1 MACDTWMFVVSGNLL
16 PYPPIV
22 KRNLGDRTVHHAPHH
37 DDIDISHCAHTWQE
51 RAGVVSSFERKL
63 PTRIIAFRKLPTRII
78 VSQHTIR
85 SMSAGLRLLLP
96 SLLLLLA
103 ISNGHA
109 QQRAD
114 DRPRNIIV
122 LIGDGMGAGQLSALQ
137 LADGRSHMM
146 RMPVGGFSITSSATH
161 LITESGAG
169 GTALATGV
177 RTRNGFIAMDTARQ
191 PLPSLF
197 ERARTRGLAT
207 GVVSS
212 SGVTHATPA
221 AFMAHVDSRKK
232 QHEIAAQISEGRAD
246 VIIGGGREWFLP
258 KDAGG
263 TREDGRDLLAAL
275 RMQGYAVA
283 ARHDTAVA
291 MPMIMLLAQD
301 ALPPAGKRP
310 FGLKDLTAT
319 ALAQLARDEDGFVL
333 VVEGSQID
341 WASHDNLFEQMLLEM
356 RDFDAA
362 VGVALDFAERDGRT
376 LVMVTADHET
386 GGLTVFGKNP
396 DGSDL
401 EAKWSSD
408 DHSAAMVPVF
418 GFGPGSA
425 RFGGIHRIDAIGRML
440 HDLL

>member
-1 MACDTWMFVVSGNLL
+1 MACDTWMLMVSGNLL
-16 PYPPIV
+16 LDLPRV
-22 KRNLGDRTVHHAPHH
+22 KKILGDSTVRREFSPRALHIVRFARTCPEP
-37 DDIDISHCAHTWQE
+37 T
-51 RAGVVSSFERKL
+51 GVVSWFERKL
-63 PTRIIAFRKLPTRII
+63 PMRITVSGRLPTRIT

-96 SLLLLLA
+96 SLLLVIALSGA
-103 ISNGHA
+103 HA
-109 QQRAD
+109 QPRAD
-114 DRPRNIIV
+114 ERPRNVIV
-122 LIGDGMGAGQLSALQ
+122 LIGDGMGAGQLSALH
-137 LADGRSHMM
+137 LADGRSQMM

-161 LITESGAG
+161 LVTESGAG

-197 ERARTRGLAT
+197 ERARQRKLAT

-275 RMQGYAVA
+275 RARGYAVA
-283 ARHDTAVA
+283 ARHDTAVT

-319 ALAQLARDEDGFVL
+319 ALAQLARDEEGFVL

-376 LVMVTADHET
+376 LVVVTADHET

>member
-1 MACDTWMFVVSGNLL
+1 
-16 PYPPIV
+16 
-22 KRNLGDRTVHHAPHH
+22 
-37 DDIDISHCAHTWQE
+37 
-51 RAGVVSSFERKL
+51 
-63 PTRIIAFRKLPTRII
+63 
-78 VSQHTIR
+78 
-85 SMSAGLRLLLP
+85 MSAGIRLLLP

-103 ISNGHA
+103 ISNGRA

-122 LIGDGMGAGQLSALQ
+122 LIGDGMGVGQLSALH
-137 LADGRSHMM
+137 LADGGSQMM

-177 RTRNGFIAMDTARQ
+177 RTRNGYVAMDTARQ

-197 ERARTRGLAT
+197 ERARGRGMAT
-207 GVVSS
+207 GVIST

-232 QHEIAAQISEGRAD
+232 QHEIAAQIAEGRAD

-258 KDAGG
+258 KEAGG

-275 RMQGYAVA
+275 RTQGYAVA
-283 ARHDTAVA
+283 ARHDTAVT
-291 MPMIMLLAQD
+291 MPLVMLLTPD

-310 FGLKDLTAT
+310 FALKDLTSI
-319 ALAQLARDEDGFVL
+319 ALEQLSRDVEGFVL

-341 WASHDNLFEQMLLEM
+341 WASHDNLFEQMLREM
-356 RDFDAA
+356 RDFDGA

-376 LVMVTADHET
+376 LVVVTSDHET

-408 DHSAAMVPVF
+408 DHSATMVPVF
-418 GFGPGSA
+418 GFGPGAA